1 MDMDFHNRH
10 ILRMMTLRS
19 VFSFFILIVLIS
31 SCNKEEVIETTP
43 PPVIILDSLQ
53 GIYMVKQSRPLLIA
67 PQYKYVQDA
76 TYSWICAS
84 EQLSNKPTCEFMSD
98 SLGTFFI
105 TITVTTKHGTAS
117 EEIKVEV
124 VEKEIPEVSL
134 AGAEK
139 GFMILKNT
147 GLSLTPSVRETSLP
161 VTYLWKV
168 EGKEVSDSLSY
179 TFSSDEEKEYQL
191 SFKAENEDG

>member
-1 MDMDFHNRH
+1 M
-10 ILRMMTLRS
+10 
-19 VFSFFILIVLIS
+19 
-31 SCNKEEVIETTP
+31 
-43 PPVIILDSLQ
+43 
-53 GIYMVKQSRPLLIA
+53 
-67 PQYKYVQDA
+67 
-76 TYSWICAS
+76 
-84 EQLSNKPTCEFMSD
+84 
-98 SLGTFFI
+98 GTFFI

-179 TFSSDEEKEYQL
+179 TFSSDEEKE
-191 SFKAENEDG
+191 